1 MLNLPFF
8 TGNLKLLEEG
18 GNVSLG
24 GGTIF
29 NLEAEITCALI
40 ADDDCRGAAVTLC
53 CRSFYALM
61 NGEGANGGQML
72 EHKTVYIN
80 ITTKHARTRHSTQD
94 DTAAAAP
101 HLNKHRKLFLP
112 PLFPPWPTILRLLRR
127 HGSCTCWIISTQCTC
142 HGCFTDWC
150 KFRESTIFV
159 VFIKGVFF
167 FIIGGERGG
176 GCFFVVFG
184 SHDLIDD

>member
-40 ADDDCRGAAVTLC
+40 VDDDCRGAAVTTVAAANVGIGPLR

-61 NGEGANGGQML
+61 NGEGADGGQML

-80 ITTKHARTRHSTQD
+80 ITTKHARTRRHSSSSSSPSPQQT
-94 DTAAAAP
+94 
-101 HLNKHRKLFLP
+101 
-112 PLFPPWPTILRLLRR
+112 
-127 HGSCTCWIISTQCTC
+127 
-142 HGCFTDWC
+142 
-150 KFRESTIFV
+150 
-159 VFIKGVFF
+159 
-167 FIIGGERGG
+167 
-176 GCFFVVFG
+176 
-184 SHDLIDD
+184 